1 MDGDAISLLD
11 LKADV
16 ICADISDYLL
26 RLLVDEE
33 ETVGPIVFLFQ
44 VVAYLPQLSALDVLL
59 LILLKSSL
67 LIFVLSLLHPFSLL
81 VDDE

>member
-16 ICADISDYLL
+16 ICVDSYERLL
-26 RLLVDEE
+26 ILLVDDVQN
-33 ETVGPIVFLFQ
+33 VGPIVFLFQ